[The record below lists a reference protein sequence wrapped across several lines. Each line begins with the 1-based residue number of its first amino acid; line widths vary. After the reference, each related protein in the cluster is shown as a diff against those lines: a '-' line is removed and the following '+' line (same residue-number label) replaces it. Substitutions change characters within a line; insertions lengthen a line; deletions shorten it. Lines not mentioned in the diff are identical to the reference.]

1 MPRSLPHLIGELLLS
16 AGKVRLGFS
25 LPSILPHQRS
35 LSESLFLCLSFSASL
50 FFSSSPDLSGHCL
63 PVCLSVSVCTSLS
76 PSPALTVSVCLYPSL
91 SPSPA
96 LTVCLCGCGKRRDNF
111 QARVMLGV
119 FCSADW
125 GLFCFRS
132 AMAGHLIYKVALPRL

>member
-1 MPRSLPHLIGELLLS
+1 MSRSLPHLIGELLLS

-50 FFSSSPDLSGHCL
+50 FFSSFPDLSGLCL

-76 PSPALTVSVCLYPSL
+76 PSPALTVCLCLSVPLSLSVSRSDCLYL
-91 SPSPA
+91 
-96 LTVCLCGCGKRRDNF
+96 
-111 QARVMLGV
+111 
-119 FCSADW
+119 
-125 GLFCFRS
+125 
-132 AMAGHLIYKVALPRL
+132 RLW